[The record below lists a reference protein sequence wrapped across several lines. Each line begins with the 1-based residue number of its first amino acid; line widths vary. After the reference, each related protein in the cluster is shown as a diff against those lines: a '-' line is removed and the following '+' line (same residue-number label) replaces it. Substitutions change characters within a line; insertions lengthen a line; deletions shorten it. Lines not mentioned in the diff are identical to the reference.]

1 MDIRGRK
8 LNNKYFRKWGKIMD
22 LLNDKLAMIAN
33 NIETA
38 ILQDL
43 NTIGDIVET
52 LEGTKKVFTDKN
64 GEKYIIFGK
73 VRYNIKDYKEVTF
86 KKFLEKLK

>member
-1 MDIRGRK
+1 
-8 LNNKYFRKWGKIMD
+8 MD

-43 NTIGDIVET
+43 DTIGDIVET
-52 LEGTKKVFTDKN
+52 TEGKKRVFTDKK
-64 GEKYIIFGK
+64 GEKYLIFGK
-73 VRYNIKDYKEVTF
+73 TRYDIKDYKETTF
-86 KKFLEKLK
+86 REFLEKLG

>member
-1 MDIRGRK
+1 MDIYRRK

-43 NTIGDIVET
+43 EI
-52 LEGTKKVFTDKN
+52 TKK
-64 GEKYIIFGK
+64 
-73 VRYNIKDYKEVTF
+73 
-86 KKFLEKLK
+86 

>member
-1 MDIRGRK
+1 MNI
-8 LNNKYFRKWGKIMD
+8 
-22 LLNDKLAMIAN
+22 LNDKMAMIAN

-52 LEGTKKVFTDKN
+52 TEGKKRVFTDKN
-64 GEKYIIFGK
+64 GEKYLIFGK
-73 VRYNIKDYKEVTF
+73 TRYDIKDYKEVSF
-86 KKFLEKLK
+86 REFLEKLG